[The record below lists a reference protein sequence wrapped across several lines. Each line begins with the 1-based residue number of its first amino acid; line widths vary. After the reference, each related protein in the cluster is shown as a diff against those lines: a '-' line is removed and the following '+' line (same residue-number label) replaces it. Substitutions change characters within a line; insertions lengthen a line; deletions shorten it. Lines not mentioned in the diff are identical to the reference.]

1 MPDEGRHA
9 PPIALL
15 VIETPVEHEVAVG
28 RRIPMASAVHPGQAS
43 LASTI
48 WSGRWPEHHG
58 VTRRWQPHADRL
70 GLDLVR
76 PDLATE
82 GSVWTA
88 AASAGRHVAVC
99 NWPHDTLRTGPD
111 EERRLDW
118 IGVDA
123 IEGVAGEPPA
133 VVPPGSVD
141 PPNRSDALRS
151 SAGKPL
157 AEVAWETLRHM
168 AHHRPDVLV
177 AWLPG
182 WVEDG
187 TERLREVG
195 FGLGKATGGEATVLV
210 LEHPPVSDSVM
221 RQSRRSARPRLTIHG
236 PSVGPWPLRP
246 RVDGI
251 HDALSRVMG
260 IERSMAA
267 SRARPMVGGTRHM
280 DESGLPQA
288 SRYSAFDL
296 KEHEHQRSLEIGAS
310 LVGRGRLDAARPWLV
325 AALQTQHGRIDIA
338 ALILLVRCSRGRASS
353 QELERLLAGMSGRIP
368 GPMHEL
374 IEAWITGDA
383 EAVLSDRG
391 REVISSLGPF
401 LAETILI
408 DLRRRGCL
416 QPEPFPGTD
425 D

>member
-1 MPDEGRHA
+1 MPEEGCHS

-15 VIETPVEHEVAVG
+15 VIETPVEHEETLG

-43 LASTI
+43 LAATI

-76 PDLATE
+76 PDLVTR

-99 NWPHDTLRTGPD
+99 NWPHDTLRAGS
-111 EERRLDW
+111 EGEGRLDW
-118 IGVDA
+118 LGFDA
-123 IEGVAGEPPA
+123 IEGVAGDPPS
-133 VVPPGSVD
+133 VVPPGSVA
-141 PPNRSDALRS
+141 PPARSDALRS
-151 SAGKPL
+151 SAGKPRVD
-157 AEVAWETLRHM
+157 VAWDGLGNM
-168 AHHRPDVLV
+168 AEHRPDLLV

-187 TERLREVG
+187 SERLRRIAAD
-195 FGLGKATGGEATVLV
+195 LGRAPGGAAMLLV

-236 PSVGPWPLRP
+236 PALGHWPSRP

-251 HDALSRVMG
+251 HDVLSRLIG
-260 IERSMAA
+260 IERTVATF
-267 SRARPMVGGTRHM
+267 RPRPMVGGTRHLE
-280 DESGLPQA
+280 ESGLPQA

-310 LVGRGRLDAARPWLV
+310 LVGRGRLEPALPWLV
-325 AALQTQHGRIDIA
+325 AALQTQHGRIDLA
-338 ALILLVRCSRGRASS
+338 ALVLLVRCHRGRASRG
-353 QELERLLAGMSGRIP
+353 ELDRILAGVKGRIP

-374 IEAWITGDA
+374 IEAWIIGDA
-383 EAVLSDRG
+383 DAVCSDRG
-391 REVISSLGPF
+391 REVMSSLGPF
-401 LAETILI
+401 LAETILL

-416 QPEPFPGTD
+416 RPKPLPGTD